1 VKGNV
6 GVAELIE
13 ESVRTGPERP
23 TRTEYGT
30 GGSSE

>member
-1 VKGNV
+1 MKVKGNV
-6 GVAELIE
+6 EVAEV
-13 ESVRTGPERP
+13 SVRTGPERP